1 MTKRADRHSLR
12 LWLVSAGSAIV
23 LAAGLLAGLST
34 QCLADEPK
42 PDPSGTATGDKT
54 TAVDAAG
61 NPFVVAEPTDKTAPD
76 YAANKKAFDDYQAQ
90 ARRSRSRSNWLT
102 AWVTFASRQTLPGP

>member
-1 MTKRADRHSLR
+1 MTHRAEDRSERRPPLMAMHFSLLR
-12 LWLVSAGSAIV
+12 SGAVIL
-23 LAAGLLAGLST
+23 LAVTMTMLAGLPARAF
-34 QCLADEPK
+34 ADEPK

-61 NPFVVAEPTDKTAPD
+61 NPFVVPEPTDKSAPD

-90 ARRSRSRSNWLT
+90 VGERTARRKAGR
-102 AWVTFASRQTLPGP
+102 